1 MQLQLVQSVE
11 DILWVL
17 VLIGVMINI
26 HEAGHFWAAR
36 FFDVKVETFSFGFG
50 KRLFGFRRGETD
62 FRFSLIPFGGY
73 VKMAGEQGGEGGL
86 PSDPRSLLAKPR
98 WQRLIIALAGPMMN
112 VALAVGLLTG
122 LYMVSYPKI
131 SHADEEAVIGDV
143 LPDSAAAKAGIEAGD
158 RIVKLDSAVD
168 PTWEDVKLKEATSA
182 YRAMSVT
189 VDRNGRRLEMDV
201 TPTLNDRSGV
211 GSAGW
216 DKRGEVELF
225 SVDLDMPAGKAGLKI
240 GDVVLSVNGRA
251 IDSVNKLHN
260 VTETSGGKTLH
271 IEYERDG
278 RQMASDI
285 TPVYDKKDGP
295 ARWMIGV
302 GPALKPHYINTRLSL
317 PAALNESLDENAKG
331 ATLIGKFLEGMV
343 QRRMSP
349 EESDGPDRHDRTFRR
364 RGARRPFGIPGADV
378 DGQPEPGDFQS
389 AAHPDSGRRV
399 DPHADRGDG
408 DAPRPEPERE
418 RSGVQGRIC
427 VYYAGGGVRALQRY
441 FALPAGRLVNP
452 VRFRKHLLI

>member
-349 EESDGPDRHDRTFRR
+349 KNLTGPI
-364 RGARRPFGIPGADV
+364 GMI
-378 DGQPEPGDFQS
+378 ELS
-389 AAHPDSGRRV
+389 
-399 DPHADRGDG
+399 G
-408 DAPRPEPERE
+408 DAARE
-418 RSGVQGRIC
+418 GPSAYLGLMSMVSLNLAIFNLLPIPILD
-427 VYYAGGGVRALQRY
+427 GGLILMLIVEMVMHRDLSLSVKEAVFKLGFMFIMLVVALVLYNDISRY
-441 FALPAGRLVNP
+441 LPAG
-452 VRFRKHLLI
+452 

>member
-201 TPTLNDRSGV
+201 TPTLNNRSGV

-349 EESDGPDRHDRTFRR
+349 KNLTGPI
-364 RGARRPFGIPGADV
+364 GMI
-378 DGQPEPGDFQS
+378 ELS
-389 AAHPDSGRRV
+389 
-399 DPHADRGDG
+399 G
-408 DAPRPEPERE
+408 DAARE
-418 RSGVQGRIC
+418 GPSAYLGLMSMVSLNLAIFNLLPIPILD
-427 VYYAGGGVRALQRY
+427 GGLILMLIVEMVMHRDLSLSVKEAVFKLGFMFIMLVVALVLYNDISRY
-441 FALPAGRLVNP
+441 LPAG
-452 VRFRKHLLI
+452 